1 LIGEIETNNHVVV
14 IIENISVEDEDKD
27 NNYQSER
34 EESVQFAWPEA

>member
-1 LIGEIETNNHVVV
+1 LIGEIETNNNVVV
-14 IIENISVEDEDKD
+14 IIENNNIKDKD